1 MAEFACK
8 IMVFCCFW
16 STDGTK
22 PATTRRVK
30 ERFQAIED
38 KTRQLKDILGQKRP
52 DVQDFLDRFE
62 MSWVRH
68 DSALEGTVYEV
79 HELSAALHP
88 GAVAAE
94 ASLLPIVWEIRNH
107 KAALDFI
114 REEAKTSKK
123 NAAITMTFVK
133 RIHDLVTGNTP
144 EAQQARALAE
154 RRERTE
160 KELAKER
167 EKQGFRKDMP
177 LHRTYVH
184 EIAQPAKIQPALEK
198 LIDWTA
204 SADFRELHPIMQAA
218 RVQHGFIQIFPFTEG
233 SGKVGR
239 FLSNFILLRN
249 GLLPAI
255 IPATDRKEYF
265 DTFRGSPA
273 VFSKALMDWMENSLD
288 NGIKYFRDLGRAYR

>member
-1 MAEFACK
+1 
-8 IMVFCCFW
+8 
-16 STDGTK
+16 
-22 PATTRRVK
+22 VK
-30 ERFQAIED
+30 ERFQAIEE
-38 KTRQLKDILGQKRP
+38 KTKRLRDSLTQRRP
-52 DVQDFLDRFE
+52 EVQDFLERYE

-107 KAALDFI
+107 KAALDFV
-114 REEAKTSKK
+114 REESKIGKK
-123 NAAITMTFVK
+123 NAALTMTFVK
-133 RIHDLVTGNTP
+133 RLHDLVTGNTP
-144 EAQQARALAE
+144 ESQQARALAE
-154 RRERTE
+154 RRERTD

-167 EKQGFRKDMP
+167 EKQGFRRDMP

-204 SADFRELHPIMQAA
+204 SAEFRELHPIMQAA

-239 FLSNFILLRN
+239 FLANYLLLRN
-249 GLLPAI
+249 GFFPVI

-265 DTFRGSPA
+265 DTFRGSPV
-273 VFSKALMDWMENSLD
+273 VFAKAMMDWMENALD
-288 NGIKYFRDLGRAYR
+288 NGIKFFKDLNRVYR